1 MPWFVIYTKSRNEK
15 KVAELLQ
22 KNGVEVFCPLVK
34 LKKNWSDRKKIVE
47 RLKKGPSY
55 IKQYIKKLPHIE
67 MQDDQGNIQIATKI
81 PQTIYQ
87 YLFGNF

>member
-1 MPWFVIYTKSRNEK
+1 MNVIITENQYVRLVESYWDREK
-15 KVAELLQ
+15 LY
-22 KNGVEVFCPLVK
+22 
-34 LKKNWSDRKKIVE
+34 DRKKIVE